1 MIKRIALAA
10 LLVSV
15 TVSQAWAQSHTN
27 RRRGAILGGLA
38 GAAIGVAI
46 GDKGNNE
53 TAGALIGGA
62 VGAVAGGAIG
72 DARDQRID
80 HDQRY
85 HSGHRGYS
93 APPHPQHVY
102 PSQMPAYG
110 ASPYSAHRQD
120 YYAPQVFEPQY
131 SSPQFAAPQFAAP
144 PFAEPIV
151 SSSMSPQSI
160 STDDVLAMVRSGL
173 SESMIVRQ
181 IQLRGVTR
189 SLAVSEI
196 ISLHQQGVG
205 EPIINAMQGV
215 FTHTSPSDMPGRI
228 EGPIQDGRSYRYPSD
243 VNDLYGPSLLA
254 PSN

>member
-1 MIKRIALAA
+1 MFKRIVLAA

-15 TVSQAWAQSHTN
+15 TVSQACAQSHSN

-85 HSGHRGYS
+85 HSGYPGFS
-93 APPHPQHVY
+93 AQTHPQHVY

-110 ASPYSAHRQD
+110 AVPYSAHRQD

-131 SSPQFAAPQFAAP
+131 SSPPYSSPQYATP
-144 PFAEPIV
+144 PFAEPIT
-151 SSSMSPQSI
+151 SSGISPQAI
-160 STDDVLAMVRSGL
+160 TTDDVVAMVRSGL

-215 FTHTSPSDMPGRI
+215 FTHLSPSDLPAPI
-228 EGPIQDGRSYRYPSD
+228 EGPFQDGRSYRYPSD
-243 VNDLYGPSLLA
+243 VNDLYGPSLMA
-254 PSN
+254 PGN